1 MTEDFKSN
9 ILKYLTNKFEI
20 KSKPVGTQIPFT
32 EAGTIDNNLHETLI
46 ARFPHGYSL
55 GSSGLDNTIK
65 SNNDINVMWGN
76 YFEDNA
82 SIVPTKGFILLLSP
96 YGEIIQII
104 DEYDTGTKIGFIY
117 KLAVDEDNNFYG
129 IINGNDF
136 TTPYLT
142 LLNNFTVKRPVDTE
156 YVIKRRIS
164 YNIDASIFTDSNYID
179 ILTKA
184 PNYSYYLIGNPAKLY
199 MIKTEV
205 EGTNKEATFY
215 IENEHIG
222 LTTIG
227 NITADEN
234 SATIELKKLENGVFY
249 IYKATYT
256 ENSGTNIKLTK
267 QTELNIETNF
277 QSMPGRGS
285 LAQKGNNT
293 YVMNFV
299 NRKITS
305 QEDYAIS
312 IYRIKHNSE
321 VEFLIS
327 FHQQENTS
335 PNIIWGCLIET
346 DNAIM
351 LAISSPQQTNS
362 KYSNSIGIIN
372 EEDDS
377 FPFVYTQDDISET
390 NTRFSYRLLSFS
402 NDFNL
407 MKATLYTDT
416 QAITYHTIYNPNNY
430 NGDEYNS
437 DETMVPQYANIYNSN
452 NVVIFSRNLYNKTI
466 NNNTTTSTIEIPNLY
481 LNDITLNKK
490 DLISKTNNV
499 LNENISPLVKNIYE
513 SLYINFINTITIK
526 DTNDPN
532 NEIERTDGEIALN
545 QEISNKLLATSIA
558 NKYKIIYRLKDDVIR
573 VFEDTDIKVLTNDLV
588 MYEFNILVDDEIQRI
603 EIISNDEQITYA
615 TINGASLQVGKL
627 YKITQYVEIN

>member
-32 EAGTIDNNLHETLI
+32 EAGTINNNLHETLI

-76 YFEDNA
+76 YFEDNT
-82 SIVPTKGFILLLSP
+82 STVPTKGFILLLSP

-129 IINGNDF
+129 IIKGNDF

-156 YVIKRRIS
+156 YVVKRRIS
-164 YNIDASIFTDSNYID
+164 YNINISFSQERDYLT
-179 ILTKA
+179 ILTKT
-184 PNYSYYLIGNPAKLY
+184 PNYSYYLIGNPEFLH

-205 EGTNKEATFY
+205 GENNKEANFY
-215 IENEHIG
+215 IQNQTIG
-222 LTTIG
+222 EITLG

-234 SATIELKKLENGVFY
+234 GAIIELKKLLDGKFY
-249 IYKATYT
+249 IYKANYT
-256 ENSGTNIKLTK
+256 DSSSSNIQLIK
-267 QTELNIETNF
+267 QTELNIDTTFN
-277 QSMPGRGS
+277 SINTGS
-285 LAQKGNNT
+285 LEQKGNNT
-293 YVMNFV
+293 YVINVV
-299 NRKITS
+299 NRKTFPEK
-305 QEDYAIS
+305 QYVLS
-312 IYRIKHNSE
+312 IYRIKNNAE

-327 FHQQENTS
+327 IFQEDYPGAS
-335 PNIIWGCLIET
+335 IIWGRMFNT
-346 DNAIM
+346 GNAIA
-351 LAISSPQQTNS
+351 LAISKPTGATVSYT
-362 KYSNSIGIIN
+362 NSIGLIN
-372 EEDDS
+372 EEDNNT
-377 FPFVYTQDDISET
+377 PFVYTEDSIST
-390 NTRFSYRLLSFS
+390 SSSPFGFKIVSFA
-402 NDFNL
+402 NNFNL
-407 MKATLYTDT
+407 LNIDLYTDT
-416 QAITYHTIYNPNNY
+416 QTLRFNTIYNPNNY
-430 NGDEYNS
+430 NGIEYNS

-526 DTNDPN
+526 DKNDPN

-558 NKYKIIYRLKDDVIR
+558 NKYRIVYRLKDDVIR

-615 TINGASLQVGKL
+615 VINGASLQVGKL